1 MDVDNITVISSKE
14 CPKGFL
20 IREYLHRNLVPF
32 DYFEYP
38 ENERSSYFVDECKV
52 STNNFPLVLFKDNSF
67 KTDPQL
73 FEVAQYIGLHQKP
86 KYGHYDLVI
95 MGAGP
100 AGLTAAVYGGSE
112 GLKTVLI
119 ERHSPGGRAG
129 STSLIENLIGHPKG
143 ITGGEFTKLSIEQAE
158 KFGVEFVSPAELNE
172 VRREDNLLRI
182 FLSGDVEITCN
193 SLIIAVGVRY
203 QLLDVPNAERLTGA
217 GVFYGAAMT
226 EGLRCKDKEV
236 YIVGGANSA
245 GQAAMFFSRF
255 ASNVNLIV
263 RADTIRKRM
272 SHYLVEEIHQQP
284 NINILVN
291 SKIVSV
297 QGDRYL
303 SSIDIRNLKSGI
315 ASNIP
320 ADNLFLLIGGVP
332 CTECLSGIFVRDEN
346 GFLLT
351 GINLENHPDF
361 KIFWQLT
368 RKPFHL
374 ETNIPGVM
382 AIGDVRYGS
391 AKRMAAAIGDG
402 ATAVSLVHDYIAT
415 LGRK

>member
-1 MDVDNITVISSKE
+1 MDVNNITVISSKE

-52 STNNFPLVLFKDNSF
+52 NTNNFPLVLFKDNSF
-67 KTDPQL
+67 KADPQL
-73 FEVAQYIGLHQKP
+73 FEVAKHIGHHQKP
-86 KYGHYDLVI
+86 KRNHYDLVI

-129 STSLIENLIGHPKG
+129 STSFIENLIGHPKG
-143 ITGGEFTKLSIEQAE
+143 ITGREFTQSSIEQAE
-158 KFGVEFVSPAELNE
+158 KFGVEFVSPAEINE

-182 FLSGDVEITCN
+182 IMSGGIEITCN

-217 GVFYGAAMT
+217 GIFYGAAMT

-245 GQAAMFFSRF
+245 GQAAMYFSRF
-255 ASNVNLIV
+255 ASIVHLII
-263 RADTIRKRM
+263 RADSIRKRM
-272 SHYLVEEIHQQP
+272 SHYLVEEIHQQS
-284 NINILVN
+284 NINILAN
-291 SKIVSV
+291 TKIVSV
-297 QGDRYL
+297 HGDRYL
-303 SSIDIRNLKSGI
+303 SSITIKNLKSGI
-315 ASNIP
+315 VSSVP
-320 ADNLFLLIGGVP
+320 TDNLFLLIGGVP
-332 CTECLSGIFVRDEN
+332 STEYLSGTFLRDEN

-351 GINLENHPDF
+351 GTNLENHPDY
-361 KIFWQLT
+361 KSFWQLS

-382 AIGDVRYGS
+382 AIGDVRHGS

-415 LGRK
+415 LHRK

>member
-1 MDVDNITVISSKE
+1 MEVENITVISSKE

-20 IREYLHRNLVPF
+20 IREYLHRNLVHF

-38 ENERSSYFVDECKV
+38 ESEMSSYFVNECNV
-52 STNNFPLVLFKDNSF
+52 SPKSFPLVLFKDNSF

-73 FEVAQYIGLHQKP
+73 FEVAQRIGHHQKP
-86 KYGHYDLVI
+86 KKDHYDLVI

-143 ITGGEFTKLSIEQAE
+143 ITGEEFTKSSIEQAE

-172 VRREDNLLRI
+172 VIKEGDLIRI
-182 FLSGDVEITCN
+182 SMSGGAEITCS

-236 YIVGGANSA
+236 YVVGGANSA
-245 GQAAMFFSRF
+245 GQAAMYFSRF
-255 ASNVNLIV
+255 ASRVNLIV

-272 SHYLVEEIHQQP
+272 SHYLVEEIHHQP
-284 NINILVN
+284 NINILAN
-291 SKIVSV
+291 TKIMAVY
-297 QGDRYL
+297 GDGYL
-303 SSIDIRNLKSGI
+303 SSMDIRNLKSGVT
-315 ASNIP
+315 SNIST
-320 ADNLFLLIGGVP
+320 DNLFLLIGGIP
-332 CTECLSGIFVRDEN
+332 HTECLSGVFVRDEN

-351 GINLENHPDF
+351 GGNLENHPDY
-361 KIFWQLT
+361 KSFWQLT
-368 RKPFHL
+368 RRPFHL

-382 AIGDVRYGS
+382 AIGDVRHGS